1 MTAPAHGAVVCG
13 IDEAGLGPLLG
24 PLSIG
29 YAALALPAPDA
40 DPWRLLAGLVGK
52 TQGKRNKL
60 VVADSKKV
68 FARNEQGRRRLEA
81 TTLAFMALLEPRCA
95 PPREPRA
102 LLFGRALAPAD
113 AMVERHPWYARLPA
127 ALPLEHEAATLELL
141 ADLLQKRMQARG
153 LRLLDAGVRLVPEG
167 ELNASYDETANKS
180 LSVWEKTLEALR
192 LLWRAHGEARPL
204 IVIDRQGGRMR
215 YGPLLARGLPD
226 ATVTLLFERSDRSE
240 YQLDGKRSQCSA
252 HLVIVE
258 KAEDESFPVALASC
272 FAKYA
277 RELAMSAFN
286 AYFTELQPGLR
297 PTAGYRNDGHRWLR
311 EARPALERAALPRQ
325 VLVRER

>member
-29 YAALALPAPDA
+29 YAALSLPAPDA

-81 TTLAFMALLEPRCA
+81 TALVFMAQLEPRCT

-102 LLFGRALAPAD
+102 LLFGRALAPAG
-113 AMVERHPWYARLPA
+113 AMVDRHPWYARLPP

-167 ELNASYDETANKS
+167 ELNASYDETANKA

-192 LLWRAHGEARPL
+192 HVWRTQGADKPL
-204 IVIDRQGGRMR
+204 IVVDRQGGRMR

-226 ATVTLLFERSDRSE
+226 AAVTLLSERPDRSE
-240 YQLDGKRSQCSA
+240 YRLTERAGARAA
-252 HLVIVE
+252 HVVIVE
-258 KAEDESFPVALASC
+258 KAEDKSFPVALASC
-272 FAKYA
+272 LAKYA
-277 RELAMSAFN
+277 RELAMGAFN
-286 AYFTELQPGLR
+286 SYFGELQPGLR
-297 PTAGYRNDGHRWLR
+297 PTAGYRNDGHRWLK
-311 EARPALERAALPRQ
+311 EAQPALARAALPRQ
-325 VLVRER
+325 IIVRER